1 MLYCCE
7 TCGEKFISEEK
18 ALECEQIHRE
28 EKARREELA
37 KEKNARVKE
46 INEKCNAV
54 ISAVKEYEKDY
65 KEVPVIKFADKS
77 DYNMLRSLMDARVI
91 ADIFRWL

>member
-7 TCGEKFISEEK
+7 TCGKKFTTEEQALDCERVHAEEK
-18 ALECEQIHRE
+18 AQAEYLKMQ
-28 EKARREELA
+28 
-37 KEKNARVKE
+37 KETRINE

-65 KEVPVIKFADKS
+65 KKVPVIKFADKS
-77 DYNMLRSLMDARVI
+77 DYNMLRSLMDACVI